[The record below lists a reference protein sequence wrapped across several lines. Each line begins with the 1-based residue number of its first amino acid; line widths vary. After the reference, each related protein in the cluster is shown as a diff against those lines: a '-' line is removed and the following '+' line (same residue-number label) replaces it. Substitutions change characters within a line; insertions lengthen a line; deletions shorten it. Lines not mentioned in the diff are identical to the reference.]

1 MDTYNDRI
9 PQSTKAATIFSSYK
23 IGPLQTVWTPI
34 CDPVVDGKTTVR
46 NKNKIIKDDAEW
58 LIDGEE
64 TN

>member
-1 MDTYNDRI
+1 MDTPDDTI
-9 PQSTKAATIFSSYK
+9 EAATIFSSYK
-23 IGPLQTVWTPI
+23 IGPLQKIWTPI